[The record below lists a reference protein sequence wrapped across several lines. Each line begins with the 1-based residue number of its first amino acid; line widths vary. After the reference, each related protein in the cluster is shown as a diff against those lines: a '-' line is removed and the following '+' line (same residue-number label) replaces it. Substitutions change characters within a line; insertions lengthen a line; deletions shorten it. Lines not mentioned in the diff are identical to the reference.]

1 MRYNNIKERKK
12 KQYSASVDAFL
23 LLTKKHIMK
32 YKTEKKKISKH
43 TSRLTQ
49 LYTVHQKEAF
59 IGKPNK
65 ERPKTDNAKNTEWL
79 GWEIKCKKKQNSA
92 LFESIT

>member
-1 MRYNNIKERKK
+1 
-12 KQYSASVDAFL
+12 
-23 LLTKKHIMK
+23 MK

-79 GWEIKCKKKQNSA
+79 GWEIKCKKKTEQRIIRVHYLIENVGPD
-92 LFESIT
+92 